1 MGAHCLPNYI
11 PLRGSGQ
18 NNAKSLMWNKA
29 RACARE
35 SRRRIVA
42 DQPAGTRLEA
52 LAPYLNEPDAGESGA
67 FALLDW
73 SSFLRQSGQKHPF
86 ASVGIGPRG
95 NCAHQ
100 HSPSGLQVIG
110 ALHRTQRAS
119 TAAIISH
126 SSRCKRKRIVRRA
139 DALRDLWQTE
149 CLHGMVFCAAL
160 NALNFRAL
168 ANGQSLR

>member
-1 MGAHCLPNYI
+1 
-11 PLRGSGQ
+11 
-18 NNAKSLMWNKA
+18 MWNKA

>member
-1 MGAHCLPNYI
+1 MC
-11 PLRGSGQ
+11 
-18 NNAKSLMWNKA
+18 
-29 RACARE
+29 
-35 SRRRIVA
+35 
-42 DQPAGTRLEA
+42 LEA
-52 LAPYLNEPDAGESGA
+52 LAPYLNEADAGESGA

-86 ASVGIGPRG
+86 ASAGIGPRG

-119 TAAIISH
+119 TAAIISQW
-126 SSRCKRKRIVRRA
+126 SRCKRRRTAPRA
-139 DALRDLWQTE
+139 DALRNLWQTE
-149 CLHGMVFCAAL
+149 CLHGTVCAAR

-168 ANGQSLR
+168 AKRSIAPVIAMRSITGVAATLSPQAGPPKRPRRRFERLPAAVKTGHRD